1 MYNQTVFEVTDKND
15 HRIGVFRQ
23 KFHAEKIVKEMNAG
37 RITRIC
43 RRLTKM
49 TGTVRGKNVD
59 VFFDAVREINDD
71 YYTIEEIRL
80 R

>member
-1 MYNQTVFEVTDKND
+1 MYNGTVFEVTDGND
-15 HRIGVFRQ
+15 RRIGVFRQ
-23 KFHAEKIVKEMNAG
+23 KFHAEKRVKEMNAG

-59 VFFDAVREINDD
+59 AFFNAVQEINND

-80 R
+80 Q